1 MRNQLVR
8 FRGKE
13 EASQRQ
19 LCYQKPK
26 LESRGALRAM
36 VRFESG
42 FGKAGNHLGQ
52 VATEKTVSHF

>member
-13 EASQRQ
+13 

-36 VRFESG
+36 VKFESG